1 MSTTLME
8 TKINPRKTTC
18 DDVGRVGTMP
28 PRRAAVLS
36 GRPTCLIYRV
46 DKWWVLEL
54 DRISAWT
61 EGAVLPGVFH
71 TFRALPLAISFA
83 ENRGLDY
90 RIIHPKPLFVNR
102 RRKYIAR
109 LRPTCADHANPY
121 STH

>member
-1 MSTTLME
+1 MPTVLAE
-8 TKINPRKTTC
+8 TREDI
-18 DDVGRVGTMP
+18 GRTGTMP
-28 PRRAAVLS
+28 PARSAALS

-90 RIIHPKPLFVNR
+90 RIIHPKPLFLNR

-109 LRPTCADHANPY
+109 LRPTRQDRAN
-121 STH
+121 